1 MLAQHSQDQN
11 PVTSVISQSPR
22 DVKREGNANDDVD
35 VSRLL
40 GERGLAVPPGA
51 LTGQGLLYPLVGLP

>member
-40 GERGLAVPPGA
+40 GE
-51 LTGQGLLYPLVGLP
+51 